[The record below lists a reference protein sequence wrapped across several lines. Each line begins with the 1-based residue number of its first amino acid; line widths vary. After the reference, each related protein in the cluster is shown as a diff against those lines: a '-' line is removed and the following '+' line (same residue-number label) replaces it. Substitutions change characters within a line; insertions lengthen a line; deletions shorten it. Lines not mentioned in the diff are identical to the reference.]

1 MNITED
7 ELRQITLQA
16 IDELGEKASPE
27 TVKKVVTEII
37 QKSGET
43 VVDNTAKQTESGKV
57 ILTSFGLNHPGIVA
71 GITQTLAGTNCDIMD
86 ISQKILSDF
95 YTMIMVVDISN
106 ANVTLQEL
114 QQKMNAVADK
124 LKIKIYI
131 QHEDVFK
138 HMHRV

>member
-1 MNITED
+1 LNITED